1 MLFQFIK
8 RLRFSLILMLVGFF
22 LGSCQNLMEA
32 DATKFSVKYL
42 IDREQSLEPA
52 QLLQRL
58 DSLSNWDRTSFN
70 KMSKKH
76 GNVWFH
82 LDLPAGEIPRVLEF
96 QTLNLIEF
104 QAFLIKEDG
113 ELQLMALS
121 NIPFSQNYSFRLNSS
136 GRGVLILLKQQ
147 WGGIIRGFKL
157 MSIETHQ
164 DQQLFRV
171 LGTGLVMGL
180 FLLSFLLTALV
191 GWSQNQFWLLV
202 IIINGLIGLLLE
214 KKIYL
219 LLDFSLDSEVYLKIF
234 SVQLAINS
242 IAYLRIIAEKT
253 GFNCIKFQ
261 NYIKHFLSAVIIT
274 FMAIGFLAFEQEKLL
289 NIFTNPFQLS
299 ILGFIF
305 VYFYCVMMLVASWK
319 RRPHLHEFAVGFTVI
334 FSLPFLSNLTVEGT
348 LPPIFD
354 LWIPDYR
361 AIIPLILSIILY
373 KDRELRLRNLTHLLE
388 VQNRNKD
395 LFLARTSHELRTPLA
410 GMIGMCESILEKKA
424 GLAAALVRKLEVA
437 VNSGRRMNQLIGDIT
452 DFTNMR
458 DGKLKLE
465 QRPANFSQIF
475 QTMLPLVNP
484 AIERKQLNLK
494 AQIPDNLPKIN
505 VDENRIQQVL
515 FNLINNAVK
524 YTQVGE
530 IQLEAR
536 LAASEILVTV
546 EDTGIGIPKE
556 ELKTIE
562 KDYERATNVASISG
576 MGLGLSLSKH
586 IIELH
591 HGRLQINSRLGEGT
605 LVSFTLPLVVG
616 SEVRSL
622 EEKKEGKPIDE
633 NQIVDASPNHS
644 KEQTFRGR
652 GKVVIVD
659 DEDLNIEIFINF
671 LESLD
676 LEIITYSNGN
686 SMLENLTTDEP
697 DLLILDLM
705 MPDLDGYAAIE
716 QIRSEYSSEEL
727 PILVVTANEQE
738 RMTHKSLTLGAN
750 DYLIKPV
757 VATELR
763 MRVKAQLIL
772 GQQLKMQDSLTELE
786 HQRISLLQDHTR
798 MERLFDTVD
807 TALVVTDQQDRII
820 LVNQGFEKRTGLVG
834 TELLLQDLSG
844 FFQNAISNLTRPSV
858 SQQILASNDKEEWPC
873 QLSVH
878 SLDFA
883 GQREWVWTL
892 NEISESQSLPDLI
905 PPLKNKALLP
915 MHESKPNTSLREDL
929 CRLLELTTSYYRL
942 ATGGTLAELGKQ
954 SGYWHIT
961 MNGSS
966 PRAYMLERYLDPK
979 RSPKK
984 PNWVPIIKTCNWVLE
999 SCEEQR
1005 TLKGEILQLKRV
1017 VEERVI

>member
-1 MLFQFIK
+1 MLTALTKLLSFV
-8 RLRFSLILMLVGFF
+8 LIFLIAGLF
-22 LGSCQNLMEA
+22 LGSCQKE
-32 DATKFSVKYL
+32 TKSDGIRPLVKYYL
-42 IDREQSLEPA
+42 DQQQSLQPR
-52 QLLQRL
+52 QLLQQPTL
-58 DSLSNWDRTSFN
+58 LKDWTSSEFN
-70 KMSKKH
+70 QMAWQH
-76 GNVWFH
+76 GNAWFY
-82 LDLPAGEIPRVLEF
+82 LELPKQQTPKVLEF

-104 QAFLIKEDG
+104 QAFLITQGQEIQPLWPSKK
-113 ELQLMALS
+113 
-121 NIPFSQNYSFRLNSS
+121 PFSQHYSFQLNDLSMD
-136 GRGVLILLKQQ
+136 VLILVKRQY
-147 WGGIIRGFKL
+147 GGIVQGFTIYDATTFEDL
-157 MSIETHQ
+157 Y
-164 DQQLFRV
+164 QLRILV
-171 LGTGLVMGL
+171 VGLVTGL

-191 GWSQNQFWLLV
+191 GWSQNKLWLL
-202 IIINGLIGLLLE
+202 IMIINGLFGLLLE

-219 LLDFSLDSEVYLKIF
+219 LMGLSVDSEAYLKLFGI
-234 SVQLAINS
+234 QLAINT
-242 IAYLRIIAEKT
+242 IAYLKIISQET
-253 GFNCIKFQ
+253 GLAKIRFQ
-261 NYIKHFLSAVIIT
+261 NHIQSALTIFMIMFLAL
-274 FMAIGFLAFEQEKLL
+274 GFLAFEQQSLL
-289 NIFTNPFQLS
+289 DFVNNPFQLN
-299 ILGFIF
+299 ILGFIL
-305 VYFYCVMMLVASWK
+305 VYFYCVMALISVWKKRSHLREFTVA
-319 RRPHLHEFAVGFTVI
+319 FTVI
-334 FSLPFLSNLTVEGT
+334 YALPMLSNMAVKGI

-354 LWIPDYR
+354 AWDGNYR
-361 AIIPLILSIILY
+361 AVIPLILSIILY
-373 KDRELRLRNLTHLLE
+373 KDRELRLRSLTHLLE

-437 VNSGRRMNQLIGDIT
+437 VDSGRRMNQLIGDIT

-465 QRPANFSQIF
+465 RRPANFSQIF

-484 AIERKQLNLK
+484 AIERKQLSLK

-530 IQLEAR
+530 IQLKSR
-536 LAASEILVTV
+536 LAGSEILVTV

-586 IIELH
+586 IVELH
-591 HGRLQINSRLGEGT
+591 HGRLQISSRLGEGT
-605 LVSFTLPLVVG
+605 LVSFTLPLVVD

-622 EEKKEGKPIDE
+622 EEKRGGNPIDE
-633 NQIVDASPNHS
+633 DEVVDALHNHS
-644 KEQTFRGR
+644 EEQTFRGK

-659 DEDLNIEIFINF
+659 DEDLNVEIFINF

-676 LEIITYSNGN
+676 LKIITYSNGN

-757 VATELR
+757 VAAELR
-763 MRVKAQLIL
+763 MRVKSQLIL

-786 HQRISLLQDHTR
+786 HQRISLLQEHTR

-834 TELLLQDLSG
+834 TELLLQDLGG
-844 FFQNAISNLTRPSV
+844 FFQNTISNLVRPSV
-858 SQQILASNDKEEWPC
+858 SQQILASNDKEKWPC

-892 NEISESQSLPDLI
+892 NEVSEAQSLPDLI
-905 PPLKNKALLP
+905 LPLENKALLP
-915 MHESKPNTSLREDL
+915 MQKSNPDTLREDL

>member
-1 MLFQFIK
+1 MLTALTKLLSFV
-8 RLRFSLILMLVGFF
+8 LIFLIAGLF
-22 LGSCQNLMEA
+22 LGSCQKE
-32 DATKFSVKYL
+32 TKSDGIRPLVKYYL
-42 IDREQSLEPA
+42 DQQQSLQPR
-52 QLLQRL
+52 QLLQQPTL
-58 DSLSNWDRTSFN
+58 LKDWTSSEFN
-70 KMSKKH
+70 QMAWQH
-76 GNVWFH
+76 GNAWFY
-82 LDLPAGEIPRVLEF
+82 LELPKQQTPKVLEF

-104 QAFLIKEDG
+104 QAFLITQGQEIQPLWPSKK
-113 ELQLMALS
+113 
-121 NIPFSQNYSFRLNSS
+121 PFSQHYSFQLNDLSMD
-136 GRGVLILLKQQ
+136 VLILVKRQY
-147 WGGIIRGFKL
+147 GGIVQGFTIYDATAFEDL
-157 MSIETHQ
+157 Y
-164 DQQLFRV
+164 QLRILV
-171 LGTGLVMGL
+171 VGLVTGL

-191 GWSQNQFWLLV
+191 GWNQNQLWLL
-202 IIINGLIGLLLE
+202 IMIINGLFGLLLE

-219 LLDFSLDSEVYLKIF
+219 LMGLSVDSEAYLKLFGI
-234 SVQLAINS
+234 QLAINT
-242 IAYLRIIAEKT
+242 IAYLKIISQET
-253 GFNCIKFQ
+253 GLAKIRFQ
-261 NYIKHFLSAVIIT
+261 NHIQSALTIFMIMFLAL
-274 FMAIGFLAFEQEKLL
+274 GFLAFEQQSLL
-289 NIFTNPFQLS
+289 DFVNNPFQLN
-299 ILGFIF
+299 ILEFIL
-305 VYFYCVMMLVASWK
+305 VYFYCVMALISVWKKRSHLREFTVA
-319 RRPHLHEFAVGFTVI
+319 FTVI
-334 FSLPFLSNLTVEGT
+334 YALPMLSNMAVKGI

-354 LWIPDYR
+354 AWDGNYR
-361 AIIPLILSIILY
+361 AVIPLILSIILY
-373 KDRELRLRNLTHLLE
+373 KDRELRLRSLTHLLE

-437 VNSGRRMNQLIGDIT
+437 VDSGRRMNQLIGDIT

-465 QRPANFSQIF
+465 RRPANFSQIF

-484 AIERKQLNLK
+484 AIERKQLSLK

-530 IQLEAR
+530 IQLKSR
-536 LAASEILVTV
+536 LAGSEILVTV

-586 IIELH
+586 IVELH
-591 HGRLQINSRLGEGT
+591 HGRLQISSRLGEGT
-605 LVSFTLPLVVG
+605 LVSFTLPLVVD

-622 EEKKEGKPIDE
+622 EEKRGGNPIDE
-633 NQIVDASPNHS
+633 DEVVDALHNHS
-644 KEQTFRGR
+644 EEQTFRGK

-659 DEDLNIEIFINF
+659 DEDLNVEIFINF

-705 MPDLDGYAAIE
+705 MPDLNGYAAIE

-757 VATELR
+757 VAVELR
-763 MRVKAQLIL
+763 MRVKSQLIL

-786 HQRISLLQDHTR
+786 HQRISLLQEHTR

-834 TELLLQDLSG
+834 TELLLQDLGG
-844 FFQNAISNLTRPSV
+844 FFQNTISNLVRPSV
-858 SQQILASNDKEEWPC
+858 SQQILASNDKEKWPC

-892 NEISESQSLPDLI
+892 NEVSEAQSLPDLI
-905 PPLKNKALLP
+905 LPLENKALLP
-915 MHESKPNTSLREDL
+915 MQKSNPDTLREDL

-1017 VEERVI
+1017 IEERVI

>member
-1 MLFQFIK
+1 MLTALTKLLSFV
-8 RLRFSLILMLVGFF
+8 LIFLIAGLF
-22 LGSCQNLMEA
+22 LGSCQKE
-32 DATKFSVKYL
+32 TKSDGIRPLVKYYL
-42 IDREQSLEPA
+42 DQQQSLQPR
-52 QLLQRL
+52 QLLQQPTL
-58 DSLSNWDRTSFN
+58 LKDWTSSEFN
-70 KMSKKH
+70 QMAWQH
-76 GNVWFH
+76 GNAWFY
-82 LDLPAGEIPRVLEF
+82 LELPKQQTPKVLEF

-104 QAFLIKEDG
+104 QAFLITQGQEIQPLWPSKK
-113 ELQLMALS
+113 
-121 NIPFSQNYSFRLNSS
+121 PFSQHYSFQLNDLSMD
-136 GRGVLILLKQQ
+136 VLILVKRQY
-147 WGGIIRGFKL
+147 GGIVQGFTIYDATAFEDL
-157 MSIETHQ
+157 Y
-164 DQQLFRV
+164 QLRILV
-171 LGTGLVMGL
+171 VGLVTGL

-191 GWSQNQFWLLV
+191 GWNQNQLWLL
-202 IIINGLIGLLLE
+202 IMIINGLFGLLLE

-219 LLDFSLDSEVYLKIF
+219 LMGLSVDSEAYLKLFGI
-234 SVQLAINS
+234 QLAINT
-242 IAYLRIIAEKT
+242 IAYLKIISQET
-253 GFNCIKFQ
+253 GLAKIRFQ
-261 NYIKHFLSAVIIT
+261 NHIQSALTIFMIMFLAL
-274 FMAIGFLAFEQEKLL
+274 GFLAFEQQSLL
-289 NIFTNPFQLS
+289 DFVNNPFQLN
-299 ILGFIF
+299 ILGFIL
-305 VYFYCVMMLVASWK
+305 VYFYCVMALISVWKKRSHLREFTVA
-319 RRPHLHEFAVGFTVI
+319 FTVI
-334 FSLPFLSNLTVEGT
+334 YALPMLSNMAVKGI

-354 LWIPDYR
+354 AWDGNYR
-361 AIIPLILSIILY
+361 AVIPLILSIILY
-373 KDRELRLRNLTHLLE
+373 KDRELRLRSLTHLLE

-424 GLAAALVRKLEVA
+424 GLAAAVVRKLEVA
-437 VNSGRRMNQLIGDIT
+437 VDSGRRMNQLIGDIT

-465 QRPANFSQIF
+465 RRPANFSQIF

-484 AIERKQLNLK
+484 AIERKQLSLK

-530 IQLEAR
+530 IQLKSR
-536 LAASEILVTV
+536 LAGSEILVTV

-586 IIELH
+586 IVELH
-591 HGRLQINSRLGEGT
+591 HGRLQISSRLGEGT
-605 LVSFTLPLVVG
+605 LVSFTLPLVVD

-622 EEKKEGKPIDE
+622 EEKRGGNPIDE
-633 NQIVDASPNHS
+633 DEVVDALHNHS
-644 KEQTFRGR
+644 EEQTFRGK

-659 DEDLNIEIFINF
+659 DEDLNVEIFINF

-757 VATELR
+757 VAVELR
-763 MRVKAQLIL
+763 MRVKSQLIL

-786 HQRISLLQDHTR
+786 HQRISLLQEHTR

-834 TELLLQDLSG
+834 TELLLQDLGG
-844 FFQNAISNLTRPSV
+844 FFQNTISNLVRPSV
-858 SQQILASNDKEEWPC
+858 SQQILASNDKEKWPC

-892 NEISESQSLPDLI
+892 NEVSEAQSLPDLI
-905 PPLKNKALLP
+905 LPLENKALLP
-915 MHESKPNTSLREDL
+915 MQKSNPDTLREDL

-1017 VEERVI
+1017 IEERVI

>member
-1 MLFQFIK
+1 MLTALTKLLSFV
-8 RLRFSLILMLVGFF
+8 LIFLIAGLF
-22 LGSCQNLMEA
+22 LGSCQKE
-32 DATKFSVKYL
+32 TKSDGIRPLVKYYL
-42 IDREQSLEPA
+42 DQQQSLQPR
-52 QLLQRL
+52 QLLQQPTL
-58 DSLSNWDRTSFN
+58 LKGWTSSEFN
-70 KMSKKH
+70 QMAWQH
-76 GNVWFH
+76 GNAWFH
-82 LDLPAGEIPRVLEF
+82 LELPKQQTPKVLEF

-104 QAFLIKEDG
+104 QAFLITQGQEIQPLWPSKK
-113 ELQLMALS
+113 
-121 NIPFSQNYSFRLNSS
+121 PFSQHYSFQLNDLSMD
-136 GRGVLILLKQQ
+136 VLILVKRQY
-147 WGGIIRGFKL
+147 GGIVQGFTIYDATTFEDL
-157 MSIETHQ
+157 Y
-164 DQQLFRV
+164 QLRILV
-171 LGTGLVMGL
+171 VGLVTGL

-191 GWSQNQFWLLV
+191 GWNQNQLWLLIMIV
-202 IIINGLIGLLLE
+202 NGLFGLLLE

-219 LLDFSLDSEVYLKIF
+219 LMGLSFDSEAYLKLFGI
-234 SVQLAINS
+234 QLAINT
-242 IAYLRIIAEKT
+242 IAYLKIISQET
-253 GFNCIKFQ
+253 GLAKIRFQ
-261 NYIKHFLSAVIIT
+261 NHIQSALTIFMIMFLAL
-274 FMAIGFLAFEQEKLL
+274 GFLAFEQQSLL
-289 NIFTNPFQLS
+289 DFVNNPFQLN
-299 ILGFIF
+299 ILGFIL
-305 VYFYCVMMLVASWK
+305 VYFYCVMALISVWKKRSHLREFTVA
-319 RRPHLHEFAVGFTVI
+319 FTVI
-334 FSLPFLSNLTVEGT
+334 YALPMLSNMAVKGI

-354 LWIPDYR
+354 AWDGNYR
-361 AIIPLILSIILY
+361 AVIPLILSIILY
-373 KDRELRLRNLTHLLE
+373 KDRELRLRSLTHLLE

-437 VNSGRRMNQLIGDIT
+437 VDSGRRMNQLIGDIT

-465 QRPANFSQIF
+465 RRPANFSQIF

-484 AIERKQLNLK
+484 AIERKQLSLK
-494 AQIPDNLPKIN
+494 TQIPDNLPKIN

-530 IQLEAR
+530 IQLKSR
-536 LAASEILVTV
+536 LAGSEILVTV

-586 IIELH
+586 IVELH
-591 HGRLQINSRLGEGT
+591 HGRLQISSRLGEGT
-605 LVSFTLPLVVG
+605 LVSFTLPLVVD

-622 EEKKEGKPIDE
+622 EEKRGGNPIDE
-633 NQIVDASPNHS
+633 DEVVDALHNHS
-644 KEQTFRGR
+644 EEQTFRGK

-659 DEDLNIEIFINF
+659 DEDLNVEIFINF

-676 LEIITYSNGN
+676 LKIITYSNGN

-757 VATELR
+757 VAAELR
-763 MRVKAQLIL
+763 MRVKSQLIL

-786 HQRISLLQDHTR
+786 HQRISLLQEHTR

-834 TELLLQDLSG
+834 TELLLQDLGG
-844 FFQNAISNLTRPSV
+844 FFQNTISNLVRPSV
-858 SQQILASNDKEEWPC
+858 SQQILASNDKEKWPC

-892 NEISESQSLPDLI
+892 NEVSEAQSLPDLI
-905 PPLKNKALLP
+905 LPLENKALLP
-915 MHESKPNTSLREDL
+915 MQKSNPDTLREDL

-1005 TLKGEILQLKRV
+1005 TLKGEILRLKQV